1 MHYQPVDSAQDD
13 PRSRSLT
20 LARALEQNLRELIE
34 LRAKVRKAE
43 EELAIRQARPSR
55 GIATRRARK

>member
-1 MHYQPVDSAQDD
+1 MHYEPADSAQDD
-13 PRSRSLT
+13 PRSRSLR

-43 EELAIRQARPSR
+43 EELAIRKARPSR
-55 GIATRRARK
+55 DITTRRARK